1 MISAAAETAV
11 GKDLCREVSTEMI
24 VRTVKLFII
33 IASLSAG
40 LTVARHRIV
49 GAQGTTQR
57 PLPPAPAGFFSPSNA
72 RTEDGRLIPAEQFFP
87 ASRCL
92 ACHQDTH
99 AAWSESLHRNAARE
113 PFYRE
118 SADILLRTRGIEF
131 TRHCESCHTPVA
143 LFSGALSKDAPNQA
157 APFTRLD
164 DEGVTCS
171 VCHSVTD
178 AKLNGTG
185 SFTIRRPAL
194 LAREDGTPIYGDFTD
209 EQILADVPGHKRAV
223 MRPLL
228 RSPEFCSTCHKVDAP
243 PDLNGYK
250 HIRGFSAYDEWQQS
264 GASQESV
271 LPFYPR
277 DQRQDC
283 RSCHMPK
290 VESLNDRAAK
300 EGRIASH
307 RWLGAN
313 TAAPL
318 FYGQKK
324 QAELTA
330 EFLKTDVLEVD
341 IFALR
346 RNATGEMIA
355 PLDPS
360 GQIEVKP
367 GEEITAEVV
376 VSNRNAA
383 HSFPPEVRDLY
394 EAWVEFEVLDTNGKR
409 VFHSGFI
416 QSDGPSAGMLD
427 GAAHVYK
434 QIILDEQGRQ
444 ITRHQIWTTNIKAY
458 DNSIPPGRSD
468 VARFRFQAPQVTVA
482 LSKVRAA
489 NVGQDGILSHK
500 KRPEPLTAYPRER
513 HGGAKL
519 RQSFVQSTT
528 RIQKEQ
534 QSALTLRARV
544 NYRRLNYEYINYVLT
559 RQKKKMAV
567 PIVQMAE
574 AKTILLIGGNALSAL
589 NPQSA
594 SLQIGHNPQ
603 WKRWN
608 DYGIGLL
615 EQAQYGEA
623 SAAFRRAAE
632 LHPADPNLLVNAAI
646 AELRTERYAHQ
657 DRPQLQKAAEL
668 LERALNNP
676 QSAIFNPQS
685 LLRARYYRALVWR
698 AEGKLKEAA
707 SELEQIA
714 EAYPRDREV
723 QRQLAQTRYT
733 LGRLVE
739 ARFGF
744 EAILHIDP
752 TDFGA
757 YQFLSPLYLSEGRQA
772 DADRAHQL
780 YLQWRD
786 DPRAD
791 AIAARFFAAHP
802 EWADERV
809 GSHVHTAN
817 APRRPVLT
825 GMAAGAEK

>member
-1 MISAAAETAV
+1 MRRLRAKLAVTLAALV
-11 GKDLCREVSTEMI
+11 
-24 VRTVKLFII
+24 F
-33 IASLSAG
+33 
-40 LTVARHRIV
+40 
-49 GAQGTTQR
+49 GTTWGYNVSGESSR
-57 PLPPAPAGFFSPSNA
+57 SAFLSEGNAESVFIPSNA
-72 RTEDGRLIPAEQFFP
+72 QTEDGKTIAIEEFFP
-87 ASRCL
+87 SSRCRQ
-92 ACHQDTH
+92 CHQDTH

-131 TRHCESCHTPVA
+131 TRHCESCHTPIA
-143 LFSGALSKDAPNQA
+143 LFSGALNKDASRQE
-157 APFTRLD
+157 APFTPLD
-164 DEGVTCS
+164 HEGVTCS

-194 LAREDGTPIYGDFTD
+194 LAKEDGTPIFGDFTN

-228 RSPEFCSTCHKVDAP
+228 RSPEFCATCHKVDAP
-243 PDLNGYK
+243 PSLNKYK

-277 DQRQDC
+277 DQRKDC

-300 EGRIASH
+300 EGSIASH

-318 FYGQKK
+318 FYEQKK

-330 EFLKTDVLEVD
+330 EFLKNDVLEVD

-346 RNATGEMIA
+346 RNATGKLVA
-355 PLDPS
+355 PLDAS

-367 GEEITAEVV
+367 GEEVTAEVV

-383 HSFPPEVRDLY
+383 HAFPPEVRDLY
-394 EAWVEFEVLDTNGKR
+394 EAWVEFEVLDANGKHI
-409 VFHSGFI
+409 FHSGFVKP
-416 QSDGPSAGMLD
+416 DGQAAGMLD
-427 GAAHVYK
+427 EGAHVYK

-458 DNSIPPGRSD
+458 DNWIPPGRSD
-468 VARFRFQAPQVTVA
+468 VARFRFHVPEAATAQNLKPARFPMQKHGIR
-482 LSKVRAA
+482 LSR
-489 NVGQDGILSHK
+489 
-500 KRPEPLTAYPRER
+500 
-513 HGGAKL
+513 
-519 RQSFVQSTT
+519 SFVKNGIS
-528 RIQKEQ
+528 KL
-534 QSALTLRARV
+534 SSVLTLRARV
-544 NYRRLNYEYINYVLT
+544 NYRRLNYDYINYVLT
-559 RQKKKMAV
+559 RQKKKMTV

-574 AKTILLIGGNALSAL
+574 AQVQIPLATATYQTALLPLSTIVSI
-589 NPQSA
+589 PE
-594 SLQIGHNPQ
+594 

-623 SAAFRRAAE
+623 SAAFRRATE
-632 LHPADPNLLVNAAI
+632 LSPADPGLLVNAAI
-646 AELRTERYAHQ
+646 AEMRTERYADP
-657 DRPQLQKAAEL
+657 DRPQLRKAAEL
-668 LERALNNP
+668 INRALLIP
-676 QSAIFNPQS
+676 DAGRLVKSS
-685 LLRARYYRALVWR
+685 LLRARYYRALIWR
-698 AEGKLKEAA
+698 ADGKSKEAA

-714 EAYPRDREV
+714 DTYPRDREV

-733 LGRLVE
+733 LGRLTE

-744 EAILHIDP
+744 EAILNIDP

-757 YQFLSPLYLSEGRQA
+757 YQFLSSLYVSEGRKP
-772 DADRAHQL
+772 DADRANAL

-802 EWADERV
+802 EWADERI
-809 GSHVHTAN
+809 GSHVHGS
-817 APRRPVLT
+817 RSSQRPILT
-825 GMAAGAEK
+825 GQHATPDK